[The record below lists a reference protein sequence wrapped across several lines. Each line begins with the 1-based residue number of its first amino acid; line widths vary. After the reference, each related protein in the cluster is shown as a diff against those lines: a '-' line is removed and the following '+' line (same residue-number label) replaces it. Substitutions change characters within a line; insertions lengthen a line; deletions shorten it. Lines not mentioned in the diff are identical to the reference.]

1 MHGGLAEFTEEAMP
15 LETKVPAGA
24 VRRGELPFEEMAG
37 GHIMQPIHGLVLQSI
52 SPMEESVRSIWI
64 VPAKSA
70 CAEEIVVGRSLR
82 VLPGTREVSEASW
95 RGRDVVLKVFC
106 HRWKA
111 RCHYWRELRGLR
123 RLAELGF
130 RAPVLLL
137 SGRTK
142 QGHWAVVTEK
152 IADAF
157 TGLEIW
163 RQAETV
169 EQKVDLL
176 CQIAAE
182 LARHHRKGVT
192 QADLHIGNFMLRGD
206 VVFSLDV
213 AQMSFR
219 GRPLRRRASIEDLA
233 KLLSCLGDDKFWG
246 IGAVAGAYAKERQW
260 PWSRPDDE
268 TLRKRV
274 RARRRKVVRK
284 LVRSSLRTTSRT
296 LRFRHR
302 RFRGVFEKELTEK
315 FSVPQFCDALD
326 TLLREGEVLKDG
338 NTCFVARVRW
348 NQSDVVIKRYN
359 HKGLW
364 HSLRHTLKGSRAR
377 RNWLHAN
384 RLRFLGIPTAR
395 AVAYIDEWRGPLL
408 WQSYFVMRFVAGTPV
423 SSIFRNEETSDAQK
437 QRIHEQIVS
446 LLHTMAGHG
455 ISHGDMKH
463 VNLLFDGKEVILIDL
478 DGMQVGGM
486 ARLCRRRYQRDV
498 DRYLRDLSGLNTISI
513 PSQGAR

>member
-1 MHGGLAEFTEEAMP
+1 M
-15 LETKVPAGA
+15 
-24 VRRGELPFEEMAG
+24 
-37 GHIMQPIHGLVLQSI
+37 
-52 SPMEESVRSIWI
+52 
-64 VPAKSA
+64 
-70 CAEEIVVGRSLR
+70 GRSLR
-82 VLPGTREVSEASW
+82 ILPGTREVSEASW

-111 RCHYWRELRGLR
+111 RCHYRRELRGLR

-163 RQAETV
+163 RQADTLER
-169 EQKVDLL
+169 KVDLL

-206 VVFSLDV
+206 AVFSLDV

-219 GRPLRRRASIEDLA
+219 GRPLGRRASIEDLA
-233 KLLSCLGDDKFWG
+233 KLLSCLGDDKSWG
-246 IGAVAGAYAKERQW
+246 FSSVAAVYARERQW
-260 PWSRPDDE
+260 PWTRADDDVLE
-268 TLRKRV
+268 KRV
-274 RARRRKVVRK
+274 RVMRRKVIEK
-284 LVRSSLRTTSRT
+284 LVRRSLRTTSRT
-296 LRFRHR
+296 LRFRHG
-302 RFRGVFEKELTEK
+302 RFHGVFEKELAAE
-315 FSVPQFCDALD
+315 SAAPQFCDALD
-326 TLLREGEVLKDG
+326 TLLREGEILKDG

-348 NQSDVVIKRYN
+348 DQCDVAIKRYN

-364 HSLRHTLKGSRAR
+364 HSLRHTLKGSRGR

-395 AVAYIDEWRGPLL
+395 AIAYIDEWRGPLL

-423 SSIFRNEETSDAQK
+423 SNVFQSEQTSDAQK
-437 QRIHEQIVS
+437 QHIHEQIVS
-446 LLHTMAGHG
+446 LLHKMAAHG

-463 VNLLFDGKEVILIDL
+463 VNLLFNGKEVILIDL
-478 DGMQVGGM
+478 DGMRVGGM
-486 ARLCRRRYQRDV
+486 GRLGRRRYQRDL

-513 PSQGAR
+513 PSHGAR

>member
-1 MHGGLAEFTEEAMP
+1 MT
-15 LETKVPAGA
+15 
-24 VRRGELPFEEMAG
+24 
-37 GHIMQPIHGLVLQSI
+37 
-52 SPMEESVRSIWI
+52 ESVRSIWI

-70 CAEEIVVGRSLR
+70 CAEEVVVGRLLR
-82 VLPGTREVSEASW
+82 VLSGTREVSEASW
-95 RGRDVVLKVFC
+95 RGQDVVLKVFC

-157 TGLEIW
+157 TGLDIW

-182 LARHHRKGVT
+182 LACHHRKGVT

-246 IGAVAGAYAKERQW
+246 IGAVASAYAKERQW
-260 PWSRPDDE
+260 PWSRTDDE

-274 RARRRKVVRK
+274 GARRRKVVRK

-296 LRFRHR
+296 VRFRHG
-302 RFRGVFEKELTEK
+302 RFRGVCEREFAAESLA
-315 FSVPQFCDALD
+315 PRFCDALD
-326 TLLREGEVLKDG
+326 TLLCEGQVLKDG

-348 NQSDVVIKRYN
+348 NQCDVVIKRYN

-408 WQSYFVMRFVAGTPV
+408 WQSYFVMRFVEGTPV
-423 SSIFRNEETSDAQK
+423 SSIFRSEQTSDAQK
-437 QRIHEQIVS
+437 QRIHEQILS
-446 LLHTMAGHG
+446 LLHTMADHG
-455 ISHGDMKH
+455 ISHGDVKH
-463 VNLLFDGKEVILIDL
+463 ANILFDGKEVILIDL
-478 DGMQVGGM
+478 DGMEVHRTAYRGRIGARRDK
-486 ARLCRRRYQRDV
+486 ARLLRDV
-498 DRYLRDLSGLNTISI
+498 EIARDRHGSGM
-513 PSQGAR
+513 

>member
-1 MHGGLAEFTEEAMP
+1 M
-15 LETKVPAGA
+15 
-24 VRRGELPFEEMAG
+24 
-37 GHIMQPIHGLVLQSI
+37 
-52 SPMEESVRSIWI
+52 
-64 VPAKSA
+64 
-70 CAEEIVVGRSLR
+70 GRSLR

-111 RCHYWRELRGLR
+111 RCHCWRERRGLR

-152 IADAF
+152 IQNAV

-163 RQAETV
+163 RQADTLER
-169 EQKVDLL
+169 KVDLL
-176 CQIAAE
+176 CQIAGE
-182 LARHHRKGVT
+182 LARHHCRGVT

-206 VVFSLDV
+206 AVFSLDV

-219 GRPLRRRASIEDLA
+219 GRPLGRRASIEDLA

-246 IGAVAGAYAKERQW
+246 IDAVASAYAKERQW
-260 PWSRPDDE
+260 QWSRPDDE
-268 TLRKRV
+268 ALRKRV
-274 RARRRKVVRK
+274 GARRRRVVRK

-296 LRFRHR
+296 LRFRHG
-302 RFRGVFEKELTEK
+302 RFRGVFEKELAAE
-315 FSVPQFCDALD
+315 SPAPQFCDALD

-348 NQSDVVIKRYN
+348 NQCDVVIKRYN

-364 HSLRHTLKGSRAR
+364 HSFRHTLKGSRAR
-377 RNWLHAN
+377 RNWLNAN

-408 WQSYFVMRFVAGTPV
+408 WQSYFVMHFVPGTPV
-423 SSIFRNEETSDAQK
+423 SSIFRSEQTSDAQK
-437 QRIHEQIVS
+437 QRIHEQIVC
-446 LLHTMAGHG
+446 LLHRMAGHG

-463 VNLLFDGKEVILIDL
+463 VNLLFNGDKIILMDL
-478 DGMQVGGM
+478 DAMRVGGTG
-486 ARLCRRRYQRDV
+486 RLWRHRYRRDV
-498 DRYLRDLSGLNTISI
+498 DRYLRDLSGLSIASI

>member
-1 MHGGLAEFTEEAMP
+1 M
-15 LETKVPAGA
+15 
-24 VRRGELPFEEMAG
+24 
-37 GHIMQPIHGLVLQSI
+37 
-52 SPMEESVRSIWI
+52 
-64 VPAKSA
+64 
-70 CAEEIVVGRSLR
+70 GRSLR

-95 RGRDVVLKVFC
+95 RGRDVVLKVFH

-111 RCHYWRELRGLR
+111 RCHYRRELRGLR

-142 QGHWAVVTEK
+142 ERHWAVVTEK
-152 IADAF
+152 IDDAV
-157 TGLEIW
+157 TGLEVW
-163 RQAETV
+163 RQAETIQ
-169 EQKVDLL
+169 QKMDLL
-176 CQIAAE
+176 CLIAAE

-206 VVFSLDV
+206 AVFSLDV

-219 GRPLRRRASIEDLA
+219 GRPLGRRASIEDLA

-246 IGAVAGAYAKERQW
+246 IDAVASAYAKERQW
-260 PWSRPDDE
+260 PWNRPDDE
-268 TLRKRV
+268 AVRRRV
-274 RARRRKVVRK
+274 GVLRRKVVEK

-296 LRFRHR
+296 LRFRHG
-302 RFRGVFEKELTEK
+302 RFRGVFDKAFAAE
-315 FSVPQFCDALD
+315 SAVPPFCDALD
-326 TLLREGEVLKDG
+326 ALLREGEILKAG

-395 AVAYIDEWRGPLL
+395 AIAYIDEWRGPLL
-408 WQSYFVMRFVAGTPV
+408 WQSYFVMHFVPGTPV
-423 SSIFRNEETSDAQK
+423 SGIFRSEQTSDAQK
-437 QRIHEQIVS
+437 QHIHEQIVS
-446 LLHTMAGHG
+446 LLHRMAGHG

-463 VNLLFDGKEVILIDL
+463 GNLLFDGKEVILIDL
-478 DGMQVGGM
+478 DGMRVGGTG
-486 ARLCRRRYQRDV
+486 RLWRRRCRRDV
-498 DRYLRDLSGLNTISI
+498 ERYLRDLSGLNTISI